1 MDNCLIFYLLIGQTC
16 TNHVLCIICAKR
28 LTNINSQTPVDSLLS
43 IINITIKETEALN
56 DREPLMLTI
65 YWVVMGLL
73 GAMKLREFSRTF

>member
-1 MDNCLIFYLLIGQTC
+1 
-16 TNHVLCIICAKR
+16 